1 MVVMKPCSM
10 PNASCSTF
18 ATGARQFVVHD
29 ALEITVW
36 FSLSYAS
43 SFTPR
48 ASVTSA
54 PLAGAEM
61 ITFLAPASRW
71 AAALSRSVKRPVD
84 SITTSAPTS
93 PHGRL
98 PGSRSEKT
106 RSSLPSTTRPSSVA
120 STVPGNGPRIESY
133 LSRVASVLVS
143 VMSFTPTQSMS
154 APWAWAALKTFL
166 PMRPKP
172 LIPAF
177 KCGPFVAAL
186 RGRANLSKASG
197 PTRRLIHVAVHHVD
211 HVAVAIGVHLR
222 EVLGDH
228 DRAVSP
234 ARAADPDR
242 QMSLSLAPV
251 RGQQVVEQRDQPV
264 VEVVQAVRVL
274 DVVAYRAV
282 EPGEVA
288 QLVLVVRIGEEAHV
302 EEEVRVARGAVLEAV
317 RHERHGQLAELA
329 VVGQHLVR
337 HHLAEPRGGEVGGVD
352 RHVGALLQ
360 RLEQLALLLDRA
372 RHLPAL
378 GERVAAARLL
388 VAVEQH
394 VLAGL
399 EEEQAARRA
408 ARPELLEHLSEAL
421 EVRAAAH
428 VAHDGG
434 ALDLAALVGEQL
446 GERGDHLGRQVVDAE
461 VARVLEAGHRLRLAG

>member
-1 MVVMKPCSM
+1 
-10 PNASCSTF
+10 
-18 ATGARQFVVHD
+18 
-29 ALEITVW
+29 
-36 FSLSYAS
+36 
-43 SFTPR
+43 
-48 ASVTSA
+48 
-54 PLAGAEM
+54 M
-61 ITFLAPASRW
+61 ITLRAPASRCF
-71 AAALSRSVKRPVD
+71 AALSRSVNRPVD

-228 DRAVSP
+228 HRTVSP
-234 ARAADPDR
+234 AGAPDPDR
-242 QMSLSLAPV
+242 QMRLALAHV
-251 RGQQVVEQRDQPV
+251 RGQQVVEQRDQAV
-264 VEVVQAVRVL
+264 VEGVEAVGVL
-274 DVVAYRAV
+274 DVLAHRVV
-282 EPGEVA
+282 EPGQVA
-288 QLVLVVRIGEEAHV
+288 QLVLVVRVREEAHV
-302 EEEVRVARGAVLEAV
+302 EQEVGVAGGAVLEAV
-317 RHERHGQLAELA
+317 GHESHGELPELA

-337 HHLAEPRGGEVGGVD
+337 DDLAQAGGGQVRGVD
-352 RHVGALLQ
+352 GHVRSLLQ
-360 RLEQLALLLDRA
+360 RLEQLALLLDRTG
-372 RHLPAL
+372 HVTAL
-378 GERVAAARLL
+378 
-388 VAVEQH
+388 
-394 VLAGL
+394 
-399 EEEQAARRA
+399 
-408 ARPELLEHLSEAL
+408 
-421 EVRAAAH
+421 
-428 VAHDGG
+428 
-434 ALDLAALVGEQL
+434 
-446 GERGDHLGRQVVDAE
+446 
-461 VARVLEAGHRLRLAG
+461 